1 MYKLE
6 GKFSLK
12 HNEYNMTHRVLL
24 DKINYEEKTII
35 IDGNIYTLEDTD
47 FPTIDKN
54 NPYKLTDE
62 EEKLKNDLVKSFLNS
77 ESLQRHVKVFIF
89 SIFIYRLLEK
99 KLDYKYATK

>member
-62 EEKLKNDLVKSFLNS
+62 EEKLINDLVKSF
-77 ESLQRHVKVFIF
+77 HVKVFIF
-89 SIFIYRLLEK
+89 SIIIYRLLEK